1 MPALPSLRQLRYLV
15 TIAERLSFTRAAAD
29 CFVTQS
35 TLSAGIKELEET
47 LGARLVERDRR
58 SVLLTPLGQEV
69 VLRAR
74 ALLAQAGDLAALAA
88 RRGAPMTGMVRLGA
102 IPTIAPFLLPA
113 MLPVLREQFP
123 SLRFALR
130 EDLTAHLVER
140 LESGSLDIILVALP
154 YETGSLLV
162 RPLFDDEFWLVGPHG
177 DPALRDPAIRIAPAV
192 SGRLL
197 LLEDGHCLRDHAIA
211 ACRRSPVPREGLEA
225 TSLLTL
231 LQMVEA
237 GMGLALIPELAIRA
251 GLLQGTHLVARPL
264 AGAAPKRVV
273 ALAARP
279 TTIHR
284 AEIDAVA
291 AVLTGLRDARR
302 SAVTTSRGRH
312 RPIPAQA
319 AAVRPETGGI
329 SRN

>member
-1 MPALPSLRQLRYLV
+1 MPALPSLRQLSYLV
-15 TIAERLSFTRAAAD
+15 AIAERLNFTRAATD

-35 TLSAGIKELEET
+35 TLSAGLKELEDT
-47 LGARLVERDRR
+47 LGTRLVERDRR

-74 ALLAQAGDLAALAA
+74 AVLAQAGDLAAFAA
-88 RRGAPMTGMVRLGA
+88 GHSAPMTGMVRLGA

-113 MLPVLREQFP
+113 MLPVLRKRFP

-130 EDLTAHLVER
+130 EDLTAQLIER
-140 LESGSLDIILVALP
+140 LESGNLDVILIALP
-154 YETGSLLV
+154 CETGRLTV
-162 RPLFDDEFWLVGPHG
+162 RTLFDDEFWLVGPPG
-177 DPALRDPAIRIAPAV
+177 DPAMRDPAVRIVPGI

-211 ACRRSPVPREGLEA
+211 ACRRNPVPREGLEA

-231 LQMVEA
+231 LQMVDA

-251 GLLQGTHLVARPL
+251 GLLDGTNLIARPL
-264 AGAAPKRVV
+264 AGTAPKRII

-279 TTIHR
+279 TTIHG

-291 AVLTGLRDARR
+291 TVLTGLRDAGR
-302 SAVTTSRGRH
+302 SAVTTSRGR
-312 RPIPAQA
+312 RRALSA
-319 AAVRPETGGI
+319 
-329 SRN
+329 